1 MACMKLGSKPEV
13 FHLDGHTWL
22 CSTGLQSDV
31 IIEIGEM
38 YFHLHKFPLLSRSK
52 VLENLIGEHSSMDE
66 KRCVLQL
73 HDVPGGAKTFLLAA
87 KFCYGVKMELTAL
100 NVVSL
105 RCAAEYLG
113 MSEDYGEE
121 NLITQTENFLNEV
134 FGSWTDSVKALETCE
149 EVLLQAEE
157 LHVVSRCI
165 NSLAMKAC
173 ADPSLFSW
181 PMQGGSDMKNPD
193 GTLFWNGIRTS
204 AKPHPMGEDWWYED
218 VSFLR
223 LPLYKR
229 LILEV
234 GSNGMNP
241 GRVAGALMYYAKKHL
256 PLLGRQSSIESGNYA
271 ASRSTISAT
280 SEADQRSFLEELVEL
295 LPDQK
300 GVTPSNFLLRL
311 LRTAMIVHASPSCRE
326 NLEKRVGTQLD
337 QASLQDLLIPNSGY
351 SVETLY
357 DIDCVQRILDH
368 FMLVD
373 RDDLTSNYIDHEG
386 QMTESLHSL
395 TPITM
400 VANLIDSY
408 LAEVASDVN
417 LKLAKFQSLAAVV
430 PEYARPIDDGIYRAI
445 DIYLKAHPW
454 LTDSER
460 EQLCRLMNCQK
471 FSLEASTH
479 AAQNERLPL
488 RVIVQVLFFEQL
500 RLRTSVSGWFFVSEN
515 LDNSQNPS
523 GNLALAR
530 NDLHPQAGAI
540 HGRIMVDVMKERVS
554 ELEKEYFRMKQE
566 IEKLGKT
573 RVSGWNILLRK
584 FGFSRSKSKYEDTK
598 ASKPTDT
605 KELPTSSAPLIN
617 GGENQNNEPVD

>member
-1 MACMKLGSKPEV
+1 MDAKF
-13 FHLDGHTWL
+13 FHEERML

-38 YFHLHKFPLLSRSK
+38 SFHLHKFPLLSRSE
-52 VLENLIGEHSSMDE
+52 VLENLIGEHSSEDE
-66 KRCVLQL
+66 K
-73 HDVPGGAKTFLLAA
+73 
-87 KFCYGVKMELTAL
+87 
-100 NVVSL
+100 SL

-121 NLITQTENFLNEV
+121 NLITQTKIFSMKYLAA
-134 FGSWTDSVKALETCE
+134 GQTPLK
-149 EVLLQAEE
+149 LLKPA
-157 LHVVSRCI
+157 
-165 NSLAMKAC
+165 K
-173 ADPSLFSW
+173 
-181 PMQGGSDMKNPD
+181 SDIRNPD
-193 GTLFWNGIRTS
+193 GTVFWNGIRTS
-204 AKPHPMGEDWWYED
+204 AKPHPVGEDWWYED

-241 GRVAGALMYYAKKHL
+241 GKVAGALMYYAKRHL
-256 PLLGRQSSIESGNYA
+256 PLLGRKSSMESGNYA

-280 SEADQRSFLEELVEL
+280 SEADQRSLLEEIVEL

-311 LRTAMIVHASPSCRE
+311 LRTAMIIHASPSCRE

-368 FMLVD
+368 FMLIY
-373 RDDLTSNYIDHEG
+373 RDDPTSNYVEHEG
-386 QMTESLHSL
+386 QITESSHSL
-395 TPITM
+395 IPITM

-417 LKLAKFQSLAAVV
+417 LKLAKFQSLAAAV
-430 PEYARPIDDGIYRAI
+430 PDYARPIDDGIYRAI

-454 LTDSER
+454 LNDSER

-515 LDNSQNPS
+515 LDNSQNLS
-523 GNLALAR
+523 GNLALARER

-540 HGRIMVDVMKERVS
+540 HGRIMVDDMKRTS
-554 ELEKEYFRMKQE
+554 FR
-566 IEKLGKT
+566 
-573 RVSGWNILLRK
+573 
-584 FGFSRSKSKYEDTK
+584 
-598 ASKPTDT
+598 A
-605 KELPTSSAPLIN
+605 
-617 GGENQNNEPVD
+617 